1 MTSAMLGVHLS
12 ILAGTTLPVPLPADV
27 TARVRDVTVTESDD
41 DRTAF
46 TISFDAGRSG
56 PIAVFDTPMLID
68 SPVKGNARV
77 VVTLTMGAT
86 PSILVDG
93 IVTQT
98 RLVPGSATRRTELS
112 VTGHD
117 VSVLLDR
124 HEYSVQHPLD
134 DAGQVQNIANKYRT
148 QGIVSNITD
157 PPKSD
162 RPAPNGR
169 IPTQQ
174 DTDWAHLQWLAY
186 CHGYVCYFSPG
197 PTPGVSTLYWGP
209 PKRVGVPQ
217 PALSVDLG
225 PETNVT
231 GSPEF
236 SQDVLEPE
244 FVDGEVQDSDLG
256 AVPVRTVSSIRP
268 PLAAEPVW
276 AVQEPNVRVRQ
287 YRESGGDAV
296 RALDRA
302 RRGPIQHRLR
312 YGDRHRRRIHLRLC
326 AAAARP
332 GGHARGGLVQRRA
345 VVRTPSRAPR
355 RPRQLHRR
363 FHAHAGGLRLHAL
376 DRRDLVMAT
385 EGAIAGPRRRFYGKY
400 RGTVTDNADAFGLG
414 RVLVTCPAVYGT
426 GENWAMP
433 CTPYAGSGVGLFLL
447 PPIGAH
453 AWVEFEGGDPDYPI
467 AAGYFWS
474 DDSDHRDDLPASP
487 RCRPRSCSRPNRSR
501 SVWTTKRAAESPS
514 RSARRRRAPRSA
526 SRRPAPAS
534 RSPWPATR
542 SP

>member
-77 VVTLTMGAT
+77 VVTLTMGAI

-98 RLVPGSATRRTELS
+98 KLVPGSTTRRAELS

-124 HEYSVQHPLD
+124 HEYSAQHPLD

-244 FVDGEVQDSDLG
+244 LVDGEVQDSDLG
-256 AVPVRTVSSIRP
+256 AVPIRTVSSIRP

-296 RALDRA
+296 RALARAQARTDRSIDCVTA
-302 RRGPIQHRLR
+302 TGTLDGSIYGSVLRPRGLVGMRGAGWSNDGLWYVRQVVH
-312 YGDRHRRRIHLRLC
+312 HV
-326 AAAARP
+326 
-332 GGHARGGLVQRRA
+332 ARGSYTADFMLTREGYGSTLS
-345 VVRTPSRAPR
+345 VV
-355 RPRQLHRR
+355 
-363 FHAHAGGLRLHAL
+363 
-376 DRRDLVMAT
+376 
-385 EGAIAGPRRRFYGKY
+385 
-400 RGTVTDNADAFGLG
+400 GT
-414 RVLVTCPAVYGT
+414 
-426 GENWAMP
+426 
-433 CTPYAGSGVGLFLL
+433 
-447 PPIGAH
+447 
-453 AWVEFEGGDPDYPI
+453 
-467 AAGYFWS
+467 
-474 DDSDHRDDLPASP
+474 
-487 RCRPRSCSRPNRSR
+487 
-501 SVWTTKRAAESPS
+501 
-514 RSARRRRAPRSA
+514 
-526 SRRPAPAS
+526 
-534 RSPWPATR
+534 
-542 SP
+542 